1 MVLKVAETID
11 EYKFY
16 AIAIYIYENNGD
28 VVRDIKKLRKLKKK
42 YKKVKFRIIYSDDYI
57 RKNKKDKFLTMN
69 SVVGFLSLRIKKG
82 NTITLLC
89 DLDGRAGEN
98 ILNEVKTNFETLT

>member
-1 MVLKVAETID
+1 MTKVVFRSPIKIGVNEALTLSRVAENTGHTI
-11 EYKFY
+11 
-16 AIAIYIYENNGD
+16 
-28 VVRDIKKLRKLKKK
+28 
-42 YKKVKFRIIYSDDYI
+42 YI

-69 SVVGFLSLRIKKG
+69 SILGFFSLRIKKG

-98 ILNEVKTNFETLT
+98 ILNEVKTNFEILT